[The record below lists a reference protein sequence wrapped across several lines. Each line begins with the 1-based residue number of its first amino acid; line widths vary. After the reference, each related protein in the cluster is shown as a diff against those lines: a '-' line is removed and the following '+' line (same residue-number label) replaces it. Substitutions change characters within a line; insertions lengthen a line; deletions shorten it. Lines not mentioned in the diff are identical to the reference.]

1 MAEEQEMKKVL
12 EEALESVRDE
22 FHKLKKVNIM
32 VAGKSGVGKSTL
44 INAVF
49 GEQMAKTGIGKPI
62 TDKIHLIEK
71 ADFPVRI
78 YDTVGFELNPVALWK
93 ATIHIKWLIHQT
105 KRTPTTEDDI
115 HCLWYCVAASG
126 SKIEEKEI
134 KFMKYFMKHH
144 IPVIMV
150 LTKTYSIEEADALA
164 TVAKQDLPELRTV
177 KVLASDSEWVS
188 AFGVDELVRQ
198 TVEVLPETLQD
209 SFASAQKPELVM
221 KHQQATKAVMK
232 SAATNFGAGFMP
244 LSNAPIMI
252 DVQRTMLVKITS
264 IYEVSLT
271 GHQVETV
278 LASALGLFGAM
289 KMGKLAAKKLLNLVP
304 GINLVTNTVSGAIG
318 SAITGA
324 LGFGYIQLM
333 EMVAEGKVNLS
344 DLAPTELTDILIGMI
359 KSKMPVN
366 IGKSKV

>member
-1 MAEEQEMKKVL
+1 MAEEQEMKKAL
-12 EEALESVRDE
+12 EEALESVQDE
-22 FHKLKKVNIM
+22 SHKLKKINIM

-44 INAVF
+44 INTVF
-49 GEQMAKTGIGKPI
+49 GEQMAKTGIGRPV

-71 ADFPVRI
+71 DDFPVRI
-78 YDTVGFELNPVALWK
+78 YDTVGFELNQLALWK
-93 ATIHIKWLIHQT
+93 STIHIKQLIRKT
-105 KRTPTTEDDI
+105 KRTPTTDDDI

-126 SKIEEKEI
+126 SKIEDKEI
-134 KFMKYFMKHH
+134 KFMKYFIDRH

-150 LTKTYSIEEADALA
+150 LTKSYSAEEADALA
-164 TVAKQDLPELRTV
+164 AVAKQDLPELRTV

-198 TVEVLPETLQD
+198 TAEVLPETLQD

-221 KHQQATKAVMK
+221 KHQQATKVVMK
-232 SAATNFGAGFMP
+232 AAATNFGAGFMP

-252 DVQRTMLVKITS
+252 DVQSTMLVKITS

-289 KMGKLAAKKLLNLVP
+289 KVGKLAAKKLLNLVP
-304 GINLVTNTVSGAIG
+304 GINLVTNAVSGAIG

-333 EMVAEGKVNLS
+333 EMVVEGKVNLN
-344 DLAPTELTDILIGMI
+344 DLAPTELTDILVGLI
-359 KSKMPVN
+359 KAKIPVKMSQ
-366 IGKSKV
+366 SKV